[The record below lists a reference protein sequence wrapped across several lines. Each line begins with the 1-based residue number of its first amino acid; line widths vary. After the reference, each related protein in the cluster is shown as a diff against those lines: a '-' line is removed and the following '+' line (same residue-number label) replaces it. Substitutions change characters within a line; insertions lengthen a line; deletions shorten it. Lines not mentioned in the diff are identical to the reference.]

1 MLITI
6 WGHLLAKSVFPIYYF
21 PFSFSFI
28 DSFCLPYHHKVIIH
42 TINHLL
48 KYTEDAI
55 NLASEIGNVE
65 ALQWWFDS
73 GLDSKYDSRA
83 LDRAC
88 EFGQLEVLDAW
99 KHSGLELNYTSAA
112 IRKAKRSDHGGILAW
127 CEDSMR
133 SRGDTPSH

>member
-1 MLITI
+1 
-6 WGHLLAKSVFPIYYF
+6 
-21 PFSFSFI
+21 
-28 DSFCLPYHHKVIIH
+28 
-42 TINHLL
+42 L

-83 LDRAC
+83 VDRAC

-99 KHSGLELNYTSAA
+99 KHSGLELKYTSAA
-112 IRKAKRSDHGGILAW
+112 IRTPNGPTTAVFWHGVKTI
-127 CEDSMR
+127 
-133 SRGDTPSH
+133 